1 MSELL
6 NWLQIKCLWKPF
18 HIFQAWRPTHGAL
31 KISVL
36 WWGNGRRGCHKA
48 RLRCGGR
55 QGPPGWTSLGRGCVP
70 WGSVWSCTVS
80 TRRQATL
87 ASTRWGPPRK
97 HPIYLLCT
105 LHIRVLITHT
115 DLSWVLQPRSSRS
128 GFRVVLW
135 AQPHTTFQTWYPASL
150 SLSYSSK
157 FLHGPCIHVYTHTYI
172 LFENIT
178 CSRC

>member
-18 HIFQAWRPTHGAL
+18 HIFQAWRPTRGAL

-36 WWGNGRRGCHKA
+36 S
-48 RLRCGGR
+48 GGETGGGGATR
-55 QGPPGWTSLGRGCVP
+55 QGPPGGTSRGRGCVP
-70 WGSVWSCTVS
+70 WGSVRSCTVS
-80 TRRQATL
+80 TRRPATL

-105 LHIRVLITHT
+105 LHTRVLITHT
-115 DLSWVLQPRSSRS
+115 DLSWALQPRSSRS